1 MAFSSEEEQLRKFRN
16 DEIAQHYFEVLRTL
30 ISKKSIFAQNIG
42 LYDVAAYLGEIFS
55 GVGAEVTI
63 DETYTAPFV
72 LAKFKSPNPDAKT
85 IIFYQHYDTVPADN
99 DQPWTDEPFRLTVR
113 KGYMY
118 GRGVDDD
125 KGHITARLTALRKY
139 IREVGDL
146 PVNITF
152 MMEGA
157 EESASTDLEKYLEK
171 YRDDLLPADLL
182 VWEQGNRNSKGQ
194 LEITGG
200 NKGIITFDLSVESA
214 DVDIHSKFGAVI
226 ESASWYLLNA
236 ISSMRDDQG
245 RILIDGI
252 YEKIVQ
258 PNEREM
264 DLIETYAIE
273 NADSLRKIYGL
284 KLLILESDRRAFLKT
299 YYFEPA
305 LSIEGISTGYQGQGV
320 KTILPAQARAKMEMR
335 LVPGLTPE
343 YVLECIKAHLKK
355 EGFDRIK
362 VTFTLG
368 EESYRSDMSDP
379 AIVNVIELAKGFY
392 EEGVAVLPTAAGTGP
407 MHMIHQALGV
417 PMAAFGIGNANSR
430 DHGGDENVSLADYY
444 THIELIKEL
453 IASYE

>member
-1 MAFSSEEEQLRKFRN
+1 MC
-16 DEIAQHYFEVLRTL
+16 
-30 ISKKSIFAQNIG
+30 
-42 LYDVAAYLGEIFS
+42 
-55 GVGAEVTI
+55 
-63 DETYTAPFV
+63 
-72 LAKFKSPNPDAKT
+72 
-85 IIFYQHYDTVPADN
+85 
-99 DQPWTDEPFRLTVR
+99 
-113 KGYMY
+113 
-118 GRGVDDD
+118 
-125 KGHITARLTALRKY
+125 
-139 IREVGDL
+139 IRD
-146 PVNITF
+146 
-152 MMEGA
+152 
-157 EESASTDLEKYLEK
+157 
-171 YRDDLLPADLL
+171 R
-182 VWEQGNRNSKGQ
+182 
-194 LEITGG
+194 
-200 NKGIITFDLSVESA
+200 SVESA

-284 KLLILESDRRAFLKT
+284 KLPILESDRRAFLKT

>member
-1 MAFSSEEEQLRKFRN
+1 
-16 DEIAQHYFEVLRTL
+16 
-30 ISKKSIFAQNIG
+30 
-42 LYDVAAYLGEIFS
+42 
-55 GVGAEVTI
+55 
-63 DETYTAPFV
+63 
-72 LAKFKSPNPDAKT
+72 
-85 IIFYQHYDTVPADN
+85 
-99 DQPWTDEPFRLTVR
+99 
-113 KGYMY
+113 
-118 GRGVDDD
+118 
-125 KGHITARLTALRKY
+125 
-139 IREVGDL
+139 
-146 PVNITF
+146 

-252 YEKIVQ
+252 YDKVIQ

-284 KLLILESDRRAFLKT
+284 KLPILESDRRDFLKT

-320 KTILPAQARAKMEMR
+320 KTILPAQAKAKMEMR

-343 YVLECIKAHLKK
+343 YVLEHIKAHLKK

-407 MHMIHQALGV
+407 MHMIYEALGV

>member
-1 MAFSSEEEQLRKFRN
+1 M
-16 DEIAQHYFEVLRTL
+16 
-30 ISKKSIFAQNIG
+30 
-42 LYDVAAYLGEIFS
+42 
-55 GVGAEVTI
+55 
-63 DETYTAPFV
+63 
-72 LAKFKSPNPDAKT
+72 
-85 IIFYQHYDTVPADN
+85 
-99 DQPWTDEPFRLTVR
+99 
-113 KGYMY
+113 
-118 GRGVDDD
+118 
-125 KGHITARLTALRKY
+125 
-139 IREVGDL
+139 
-146 PVNITF
+146 
-152 MMEGA
+152 
-157 EESASTDLEKYLEK
+157 
-171 YRDDLLPADLL
+171 

-284 KLLILESDRRAFLKT
+284 KLPILESDRRAFLKT

-407 MHMIHQALGV
+407 MHMIHQALGA

>member
-1 MAFSSEEEQLRKFRN
+1 M
-16 DEIAQHYFEVLRTL
+16 
-30 ISKKSIFAQNIG
+30 
-42 LYDVAAYLGEIFS
+42 
-55 GVGAEVTI
+55 
-63 DETYTAPFV
+63 
-72 LAKFKSPNPDAKT
+72 
-85 IIFYQHYDTVPADN
+85 
-99 DQPWTDEPFRLTVR
+99 
-113 KGYMY
+113 
-118 GRGVDDD
+118 
-125 KGHITARLTALRKY
+125 
-139 IREVGDL
+139 
-146 PVNITF
+146 
-152 MMEGA
+152 
-157 EESASTDLEKYLEK
+157 
-171 YRDDLLPADLL
+171 

-236 ISSMRDDQG
+236 ISSMRDDHG

-252 YEKIVQ
+252 YGKIIQ

-284 KLLILESDRRAFLKT
+284 KLPILESDRRAFLKT

-320 KTILPAQARAKMEMR
+320 KTILPAQAKAKMEMR

-343 YVLECIKAHLKK
+343 YVLDCIKAHLKK

-362 VTFTLG
+362 GTFTLG
-368 EESYRSDMSDP
+368 EESYRSDMSAP

-407 MHMIHQALGV
+407 MHMIYEALGV

>member
-1 MAFSSEEEQLRKFRN
+1 
-16 DEIAQHYFEVLRTL
+16 
-30 ISKKSIFAQNIG
+30 
-42 LYDVAAYLGEIFS
+42 
-55 GVGAEVTI
+55 
-63 DETYTAPFV
+63 
-72 LAKFKSPNPDAKT
+72 
-85 IIFYQHYDTVPADN
+85 
-99 DQPWTDEPFRLTVR
+99 
-113 KGYMY
+113 
-118 GRGVDDD
+118 
-125 KGHITARLTALRKY
+125 
-139 IREVGDL
+139 
-146 PVNITF
+146 
-152 MMEGA
+152 MEGA
-157 EESASTDLEKYLEK
+157 EESASTDLGKYLEK

-236 ISSMRDDQG
+236 ISSMRDDHG

-252 YEKIVQ
+252 YGKIIQ

-284 KLLILESDRRAFLKT
+284 KLPILESNRRAFLKT
-299 YYFEPA
+299 YYFQPA

-320 KTILPAQARAKMEMR
+320 KTILPAQAKAKMEMR
-335 LVPGLTPE
+335 LVPGLTSE
-343 YVLECIKAHLKK
+343 YVLDCIKAHLKK

-362 VTFTLG
+362 GTFTLG
-368 EESYRSDMSDP
+368 EESYRSDMSAP

-407 MHMIHQALGV
+407 MHMIYEALGV
-417 PMAAFGIGNANSR
+417 PMVAFGIGNANSR
-430 DHGGDENVSLADYY
+430 DHGGNENVSLADYY

-453 IASYE
+453 IANYE

>member
-1 MAFSSEEEQLRKFRN
+1 
-16 DEIAQHYFEVLRTL
+16 
-30 ISKKSIFAQNIG
+30 
-42 LYDVAAYLGEIFS
+42 
-55 GVGAEVTI
+55 
-63 DETYTAPFV
+63 
-72 LAKFKSPNPDAKT
+72 
-85 IIFYQHYDTVPADN
+85 
-99 DQPWTDEPFRLTVR
+99 
-113 KGYMY
+113 
-118 GRGVDDD
+118 
-125 KGHITARLTALRKY
+125 
-139 IREVGDL
+139 
-146 PVNITF
+146 

-157 EESASTDLEKYLEK
+157 EESAQTDLGKYLEK

-236 ISSMRDDQG
+236 ISSMRDDHG

-252 YEKIVQ
+252 YGKIIQ

-284 KLLILESDRRAFLKT
+284 KLPILESDRRAFLKT
-299 YYFEPA
+299 YYFQPA

-320 KTILPAQARAKMEMR
+320 KTILPAQAKAKMEMR

-343 YVLECIKAHLKK
+343 YVLDCIKAHLKK

-362 VTFTLG
+362 GTFTLG
-368 EESYRSDMSDP
+368 EESYRSDMSAP

-407 MHMIHQALGV
+407 MHMIYEALGV
-417 PMAAFGIGNANSR
+417 PMVAFGIGNANSR
-430 DHGGDENVSLADYY
+430 DHGGNENVSLADYY

-453 IASYE
+453 IANYE

>member
-1 MAFSSEEEQLRKFRN
+1 
-16 DEIAQHYFEVLRTL
+16 
-30 ISKKSIFAQNIG
+30 
-42 LYDVAAYLGEIFS
+42 
-55 GVGAEVTI
+55 
-63 DETYTAPFV
+63 
-72 LAKFKSPNPDAKT
+72 
-85 IIFYQHYDTVPADN
+85 
-99 DQPWTDEPFRLTVR
+99 
-113 KGYMY
+113 
-118 GRGVDDD
+118 
-125 KGHITARLTALRKY
+125 
-139 IREVGDL
+139 
-146 PVNITF
+146 

-157 EESASTDLEKYLEK
+157 EESAQTDLGKYLEK

-236 ISSMRDDQG
+236 ISSMRDDHG

-252 YEKIVQ
+252 YGKIIQ

-284 KLLILESDRRAFLKT
+284 KLPILESDRRAFLKT
-299 YYFEPA
+299 YYFQPA

-320 KTILPAQARAKMEMR
+320 KTILPAQAKAKMEMR

-343 YVLECIKAHLKK
+343 YVLDCIKAHLKK

-362 VTFTLG
+362 GTFTLG
-368 EESYRSDMSDP
+368 EESYRSDMSAP

-392 EEGVAVLPTAAGTGP
+392 EEGVAILPTAAGTGP
-407 MHMIHQALGV
+407 MHMIYGALGV
-417 PMAAFGIGNANSR
+417 PMVAFGIGNANSR
-430 DHGGDENVSLADYY
+430 DHGGNENVSLADYY

-453 IASYE
+453 IANYE

>member
-1 MAFSSEEEQLRKFRN
+1 
-16 DEIAQHYFEVLRTL
+16 
-30 ISKKSIFAQNIG
+30 
-42 LYDVAAYLGEIFS
+42 
-55 GVGAEVTI
+55 
-63 DETYTAPFV
+63 
-72 LAKFKSPNPDAKT
+72 
-85 IIFYQHYDTVPADN
+85 
-99 DQPWTDEPFRLTVR
+99 
-113 KGYMY
+113 
-118 GRGVDDD
+118 
-125 KGHITARLTALRKY
+125 
-139 IREVGDL
+139 
-146 PVNITF
+146 
-152 MMEGA
+152 MEGA
-157 EESASTDLEKYLEK
+157 EESAQTDLGKYLEK

-182 VWEQGNRNSKGQ
+182 VWEQENRNSKGQ

-236 ISSMRDDQG
+236 ISSMRDDHG

-252 YEKIVQ
+252 YGKIIQ

-284 KLLILESDRRAFLKT
+284 KLPILESDRRAFLKT
-299 YYFEPA
+299 YYFQPA

-320 KTILPAQARAKMEMR
+320 KTILPAQAKAKMEMR

-343 YVLECIKAHLKK
+343 YVLDCIKAHLKK

-362 VTFTLG
+362 GTFTLG
-368 EESYRSDMSDP
+368 EESYRSDMSAP

-407 MHMIHQALGV
+407 MHMIYEALGV
-417 PMAAFGIGNANSR
+417 PMVAFGIGNANSR
-430 DHGGDENVSLADYY
+430 DHGGNENVSLADYY

-453 IASYE
+453 IANYE

>member
-1 MAFSSEEEQLRKFRN
+1 
-16 DEIAQHYFEVLRTL
+16 
-30 ISKKSIFAQNIG
+30 
-42 LYDVAAYLGEIFS
+42 
-55 GVGAEVTI
+55 
-63 DETYTAPFV
+63 
-72 LAKFKSPNPDAKT
+72 
-85 IIFYQHYDTVPADN
+85 
-99 DQPWTDEPFRLTVR
+99 
-113 KGYMY
+113 
-118 GRGVDDD
+118 
-125 KGHITARLTALRKY
+125 
-139 IREVGDL
+139 
-146 PVNITF
+146 
-152 MMEGA
+152 MEGA
-157 EESASTDLEKYLEK
+157 EESAQTDLGKYLEK

-236 ISSMRDDQG
+236 ISSMRDDHG

-252 YEKIVQ
+252 YGKIIQ

-284 KLLILESDRRAFLKT
+284 KLPILESDRRAFLKT
-299 YYFEPA
+299 YYFQPA

-320 KTILPAQARAKMEMR
+320 KTILPAQAKAKMEMR

-343 YVLECIKAHLKK
+343 YVLDCIKAHLKK

-362 VTFTLG
+362 GTFTLG
-368 EESYRSDMSDP
+368 EESYRSDMSVP

-407 MHMIHQALGV
+407 MHMIYEALGV
-417 PMAAFGIGNANSR
+417 PMIAFGIGNANSR
-430 DHGGDENVSLADYY
+430 DHGGNENVSLADYY

-453 IASYE
+453 IANYE